1 MPMIR
6 LGLTGGIG
14 MGKSTAAELLAK
26 LGAKVCDSD
35 ALARELVAPGQPA
48 LAEIVEAF
56 GSGVLVRDGSLDRAK
71 VGKLVFGDSAAREK
85 LEGILH
91 PRIRKV
97 WQARLE
103 HWSVAGERLAVA
115 VIPLLF
121 ETQAESSFDKIACVA
136 CSPELQRERLR
147 AREWSDDQI
156 SNRISAQMTVG
167 EKIKRADHVIWTD
180 GTIEA
185 HAAQWDDLLS
195 SWDVVD

>member
-1 MPMIR
+1 MPMTR

-14 MGKSTAAELLAK
+14 MGKSTAAKLLAK
-26 LGAKVCDSD
+26 RGAKVCDSD

-48 LAEIVEAF
+48 LTEIVEAF
-56 GSGVLVRDGSLDRAK
+56 GSGVLLRDGSLDRAK
-71 VGKLVFGDSAAREK
+71 VGELVFGDSAARAK

-91 PRIRKV
+91 PCIRET
-97 WQARLE
+97 WQTRLDN
-103 HWSVAGERLAVA
+103 WAAAGERLAVA

-121 ETQAESSFDKIACVA
+121 ETKAESSFDKIACVA
-136 CSPELQRERLR
+136 CSPKLQRERLR
-147 AREWSDDQI
+147 GREWSDDQI
-156 SNRISAQMTVG
+156 SNRISAQMAVG

>member
-1 MPMIR
+1 VPMIR

-26 LGAKVCDSD
+26 RGAKVCDSD

-56 GSGVLVRDGSLDRAK
+56 GGGMLLGDGSMDRAK
-71 VGKLVFGDSAAREK
+71 VGELVFGDSAAREK

-91 PRIRKV
+91 PCIREA

-103 HWSVAGERLAVA
+103 EWSVAGERLAVA

-121 ETQAESSFDKIACVA
+121 ETQAESNFDKIACVA

-147 AREWSDDQI
+147 TRGWSDGVIDSGI
-156 SNRISAQMTVG
+156 AAQMAVS
-167 EKIKRADHVIWTD
+167 EKTKRADHVIWTD
-180 GTIEA
+180 GPIEA
-185 HAAQWDDLLS
+185 HTAQWNELLS

>member
-1 MPMIR
+1 MIR

-26 LGAKVCDSD
+26 RGAKVSDSD
-35 ALARELVAPGQPA
+35 VLARELVDPGQPA

-56 GSGVLVRDGSLDRAK
+56 GGGVLREDGSLDRAK
-71 VGKLVFGDSAAREK
+71 VGELVFGDSAAREK

-91 PRIRKV
+91 PRIREA
-97 WQARLE
+97 WQARLDG
-103 HWSVAGERLAVA
+103 WAAAGERLAVA

-121 ETQAESSFDKIACVA
+121 ETQAETSFDRIVCVA

-147 AREWSDDQI
+147 ERGWSDDQI
-156 SNRISAQMTVG
+156 SSRLEAQMAVD
-167 EKIKRADHVIWTD
+167 EKMKRSDHVVWTD

-185 HAAQWDDLLS
+185 HAAQWDALLS
-195 SWDVVD
+195 SWDVEA

>member
-1 MPMIR
+1 MIR

-26 LGAKVCDSD
+26 RGAKVCDSD

-56 GSGVLVRDGSLDRAK
+56 GGVVLLGDDSLDRAK
-71 VGKLVFGDSAAREK
+71 VGELVFNDSTAREK

-103 HWSVAGERLAVA
+103 DWSVAGERLAVA

-147 AREWSDDQI
+147 DRGWSDGEID
-156 SNRISAQMTVG
+156 SRIAAQMAVD
-167 EKIKRADHVIWTD
+167 EKMRRADHVIWTD
-180 GTIEA
+180 GPIEA
-185 HAAQWDDLLS
+185 HAAQWDSVLS
-195 SWDVVD
+195 SWDVLD

>member
-1 MPMIR
+1 MIR

-26 LGAKVCDSD
+26 RGAKVCDSD
-35 ALARELVAPGQPA
+35 ALARELVALGQPS

-56 GSGVLVRDGSLDRAK
+56 GGAVLLGDGSLDRAK

-91 PRIRKV
+91 PRIREA
-97 WQARLE
+97 WQSRLE
-103 HWSVAGERLAVA
+103 EWSAAGERLVVA

-121 ETQAESSFDKIACVA
+121 ETQVESSFDKIACVA

-147 AREWSDDQI
+147 ARGWSNGEID
-156 SNRISAQMTVG
+156 SRIAAQMAVD
-167 EKIKRADHVIWTD
+167 EKMRRADHVIWTD
-180 GTIEA
+180 GSIEA
-185 HAAQWDDLLS
+185 HAAQLDDLLS

>member
-1 MPMIR
+1 MIR

-26 LGAKVCDSD
+26 RGAKVCDSD

-56 GSGVLVRDGSLDRAK
+56 GSGVLLRDGSLDRAK

-103 HWSVAGERLAVA
+103 HWLVAGERLAVT

-121 ETQAESSFDKIACVA
+121 ETKAESSFDKIACVV

-147 AREWSDDQI
+147 AREWRDDQI
-156 SNRISAQMTVG
+156 SNRISAQMAVG

-185 HAAQWDDLLS
+185 HGAQWDDLLS

>member
-1 MPMIR
+1 
-6 LGLTGGIG
+6 

-26 LGAKVCDSD
+26 RGAKVCDSD
-35 ALARELVAPGQPA
+35 ALARELVALGQPS

-56 GSGVLVRDGSLDRAK
+56 GGAVLLGDGSLDRAK

-91 PRIRKV
+91 PRIREA
-97 WQARLE
+97 WQSRLE
-103 HWSVAGERLAVA
+103 EWSAAGERLVVA

-121 ETQAESSFDKIACVA
+121 ETQVESSFDKIACVA

-147 AREWSDDQI
+147 ARGWSNGEID
-156 SNRISAQMTVG
+156 SRIAAQMAVD
-167 EKIKRADHVIWTD
+167 EKMRRADHVIWTD
-180 GTIEA
+180 GSIEA
-185 HAAQWDDLLS
+185 HAAQLDDLLS

>member
-26 LGAKVCDSD
+26 RGAKVCDSD

-103 HWSVAGERLAVA
+103 HWLVAGERLAVT

-121 ETQAESSFDKIACVA
+121 ETKAESSFDKIACVV

-147 AREWSDDQI
+147 AREWRDDQI
-156 SNRISAQMTVG
+156 SNRISAQMAVG

>member
-1 MPMIR
+1 MIR

-26 LGAKVCDSD
+26 RGAKVCDSD

-56 GSGVLVRDGSLDRAK
+56 GGGMLLGDGLLDRAK
-71 VGKLVFGDSAAREK
+71 VGELVFNDSTAREK

-97 WQARLE
+97 WQTRLE
-103 HWSVAGERLAVA
+103 NWSVARERLAVA

-121 ETQAESSFDKIACVA
+121 ETEAESSFDKIACVA
-136 CSPELQRERLR
+136 CSLELQCERLR
-147 AREWSDDQI
+147 ARGWSDGEID
-156 SNRISAQMTVG
+156 SRIAAQMPVD
-167 EKIKRADHVIWTD
+167 EKIKRADYVIWTD

-185 HAAQWDDLLS
+185 HAAQCDDLLS

>member
-1 MPMIR
+1 VPMIR

-26 LGAKVCDSD
+26 RGAKVCDSD

-56 GSGVLVRDGSLDRAK
+56 GGGMLLGDGSMDRAK
-71 VGKLVFGDSAAREK
+71 VGELVFGDSAARGK

-91 PRIRKV
+91 PRIREA
-97 WQARLE
+97 WQSRLE
-103 HWSVAGERLAVA
+103 EWSAGGERLAVA

-147 AREWSDDQI
+147 ARGWRDGEIDS
-156 SNRISAQMTVG
+156 RIAAQMAVG
-167 EKIKRADHVIWTD
+167 KKIERADHVIWTD

-185 HAAQWDDLLS
+185 HTAQWNALLS

>member
-26 LGAKVCDSD
+26 RGAKVCDSD

-103 HWSVAGERLAVA
+103 HWLVAGERLAVT

-121 ETQAESSFDKIACVA
+121 DA
-136 CSPELQRERLR
+136 LQITDTNPLR
-147 AREWSDDQI
+147 NIFSI
-156 SNRISAQMTVG
+156 KNRA
-167 EKIKRADHVIWTD
+167 IKAVDFVIDSRRT
-180 GTIEA
+180 GLKVLEV
-185 HAAQWDDLLS
+185 L
-195 SWDVVD
+195 VN

>member
-1 MPMIR
+1 VPMIR

-26 LGAKVCDSD
+26 RGAKVCDSD

-103 HWSVAGERLAVA
+103 HWLVAGERLAVT

-121 ETQAESSFDKIACVA
+121 ETKAESSFDKIACVV

-156 SNRISAQMTVG
+156 SNRISAQMAVG

-185 HAAQWDDLLS
+185 HGAQWDDLLS